1 MQDLYIRTLRCTVDF
16 RGLAPSTEGET
27 VMKPM
32 HILIP
37 VLLAGVAA
45 PAAAE
50 TKTSA
55 AEIKKPVTEWTCRE
69 FIALGD
75 QYKPNAV
82 YWASAYAKG
91 GEPEASELD
100 IAGTEQITP
109 GIVQDCEREP
119 ESSFWQK
126 LKAAWEKVEA
136 DAKKMEKKM

>member
-1 MQDLYIRTLRCTVDF
+1 
-16 RGLAPSTEGET
+16 
-27 VMKPM
+27 MKTM

-37 VLLAGVAA
+37 ALLAGIALS
-45 PAAAE
+45 AAAE

-55 AEIKKPVTEWTCRE
+55 AQIKKPVTQWTCRE
-69 FIALGD
+69 FIALGN
-75 QYKPNAV
+75 QYKPKAV

-100 IAGTEQITP
+100 IDGTEQITP

-136 DAKKMEKKM
+136 EAKTMEKKM

>member
-1 MQDLYIRTLRCTVDF
+1 
-16 RGLAPSTEGET
+16 
-27 VMKPM
+27 MKSL

-45 PAAAE
+45 SSAAE
-50 TKTSA
+50 TRTSA

-75 QYKPNAV
+75 QYRPKVV

-100 IAGTEQITP
+100 VAGTEQITP

-126 LKAAWEKVEA
+126 LKAAWDKVEA
-136 DAKKMEKKM
+136 GAKEMEKKM